1 MMKKKTNRT
10 RIVGMRFTQD
20 EFDKLN
26 KQFKKTTCL
35 KLSEYLRRLIFDKP
49 VVTTYRNQSMDD
61 FMAGMILLKAELN
74 SIGNNFNQLV
84 KKVNTYKDDR
94 TISGLLAGYELDR
107 RKLVRQVESIY
118 SFIEKNA
125 ALW

>member
-1 MMKKKTNRT
+1 
-10 RIVGMRFTQD
+10 MRFTQD

>member
-1 MMKKKTNRT
+1 MKKKTNRT